1 MSIENADIPD
11 TWSSNRGYIDRF
23 QTDEQIDQIL
33 TLPDLDSAHG
43 LVDVGCSNGAFAI
56 AAAERYPHCQVW
68 ALDPLESAVAECR
81 RSAATRKIG
90 NLRTEVA
97 SADAL
102 PLESSSAD
110 RALMR
115 NVLHHLARPDRAY
128 AELARVLAPNGLLLL
143 EAPSNPGDTQLGR
156 LISDVHMFMDDSHR
170 RTYHR
175 PEAITSGLAAHGIG
189 AEVTDSWAYSPRMRP
204 EQVRLIQQ
212 HGAEEALSLRQES
225 ADRWVIQLNMVR
237 VVGRKRGSPPPS
249 APGAG
254 GQG

>member
-11 TWSSNRGYIDRF
+11 TWSSNRGYI
-23 QTDEQIDQIL
+23 
-33 TLPDLDSAHG
+33 
-43 LVDVGCSNGAFAI
+43 
-56 AAAERYPHCQVW
+56 
-68 ALDPLESAVAECR
+68 
-81 RSAATRKIG
+81 
-90 NLRTEVA
+90 
-97 SADAL
+97 
-102 PLESSSAD
+102 
-110 RALMR
+110 
-115 NVLHHLARPDRAY
+115 
-128 AELARVLAPNGLLLL
+128 
-143 EAPSNPGDTQLGR
+143 
-156 LISDVHMFMDDSHR
+156 
-170 RTYHR
+170 
-175 PEAITSGLAAHGIG
+175 SGLAAHGIG